1 MNTKLEQ
8 ILPKMRCPLCG
19 EKLQLQIDKVE
30 KDEVVEGSLF
40 CQDSHIFGIHA
51 GVADFGSEEKDGI
64 NAWSDYLKSI
74 DMDELDKEIE
84 NSKSAKEKKEQ
95 LKLLE
100 ALSRRTCEE
109 KPSLVIDIASGRGML
124 LEKLLSADSIDLPFT
139 LVATDLS
146 FEIMAKD
153 RLKFKKLFPDKSL
166 VYIACDATN
175 LPFEDDTAD
184 AVVSFFGIA
193 NMFEL
198 MEKGIS
204 EASRVMKSSGNL
216 FNAYIDI
223 KEDSKGFATVADIC
237 HRQNMEDAEKVFLFE
252 EIKRVHEKYFAE
264 LEVDTVTESIYEN
277 ADNKLDLLPYPGEW
291 YAYRIYA
298 GKKELLKN
306 PQIDVNSRL
315 KSI

>member
-1 MNTKLEQ
+1 MP
-8 ILPKMRCPLCG
+8 IVR

-100 ALSRRTCEE
+100 
-109 KPSLVIDIASGRGML
+109 
-124 LEKLLSADSIDLPFT
+124 
-139 LVATDLS
+139 
-146 FEIMAKD
+146 
-153 RLKFKKLFPDKSL
+153 
-166 VYIACDATN
+166 
-175 LPFEDDTAD
+175 
-184 AVVSFFGIA
+184 
-193 NMFEL
+193 
-198 MEKGIS
+198 
-204 EASRVMKSSGNL
+204 
-216 FNAYIDI
+216 
-223 KEDSKGFATVADIC
+223 
-237 HRQNMEDAEKVFLFE
+237 
-252 EIKRVHEKYFAE
+252 
-264 LEVDTVTESIYEN
+264 VDTVIESIYEN